1 MGAARAIIRAHNDF
15 RKMRKSF
22 PVRTA
27 NATEADRDP
36 RPNIIVQYFIRGRH
50 TFSSLH

>member
-22 PVRTA
+22 PARTDS
-27 NATEADRDP
+27 ATEADRAP
-36 RPNIIVQYFIRGRH
+36 RPNIIVQYFIKGRH
-50 TFSSLH
+50 TFTSLR